1 MPPRPPRWPLGHEA
15 SALPPRSSGERGGAR
30 GEWAGLLCGLAARPR
45 ADPRG
50 QETPSLP
57 HLIGSAA
64 PSLLSLT
71 RERSALRHEW
81 AGPSVNQALCWVWSE
96 LRRLRRQL

>member
-64 PSLLSLT
+64 PFPPIT
-71 RERSALRHEW
+71 DARAICAAPRVG
-81 AGPSVNQALCWVWSE
+81 GPLCQSSVMLGVE
-96 LRRLRRQL
+96 